1 MKNMASLVV
10 LGLCCLGGCRCAPHQ
25 EARFDIYIESWDR
38 ISFAIP
44 EILDGDHPK
53 WHSRVEATRI
63 VLAHRDSLGSCADV
77 MLGKSL
83 HADAAA
89 VEAKIDAIQK
99 WLESC
104 GITDM
109 TFRLAM
115 SDVMPPVV
123 RVVEDGHE
131 L

>member
-1 MKNMASLVV
+1 M
-10 LGLCCLGGCRCAPHQ
+10 
-25 EARFDIYIESWDR
+25 
-38 ISFAIP
+38 P
-44 EILDGDHPK
+44 EILDGEHPK
-53 WHSRVEATRI
+53 WHSRAEATQV
-63 VLAHRDSLGSCADV
+63 VLANREALGSCADV
-77 MLGKSL
+77 MLGKNL
-83 HADAAA
+83 HVDDTA
-89 VEAKIDAIQK
+89 VQSELDGIQK

-123 RVVEDGHE
+123 RVVKDGHE